1 MPLDVKHIMYMFGLQ
16 HYRGCWNF
24 IHLSPTRS
32 FFMFMA
38 NGVMFDSL
46 LVYPNGCLANQNPSS
61 FLFSSL
67 LNVLRSTHT
76 RGLVPA
82 TNLCNKSRG
91 QAPSCELA
99 IFASKSSLS
108 DWSLVPRI
116 QTSLNFWDKSLRLVP
131 RNASC
136 ELFVGQGPVTSPFVE
151 TLQGT
156 SHRD

>member
-1 MPLDVKHIMYMFGLQ
+1 MFGLQ

-24 IHLSPTRS
+24 IHLSPTGS

-82 TNLCNKSRG
+82 TSLCNKSRG

-116 QTSLNFWDKSLRLVP
+116 QTGLNFWDKSVLFLETLRVNCSWDKALRPVPSWKLFKGLVT
-131 RNASC
+131 
-136 ELFVGQGPVTSPFVE
+136 GTSP
-151 TLQGT
+151 LL
-156 SHRD
+156 HADL